1 MVESAGRALVVI
13 DPPTVAVP
21 GDGPV
26 RSVDTA
32 GLRQLGQKLSKTF
45 AAYKS
50 DRVIQEERWL
60 RNLRQ
65 YLGYID
71 PDIESRMDPMRSKAY
86 PKVTRIKCIST
97 LARIMDLMFP
107 SDDRNWTLEADP
119 SADMKM
125 EDVMLAIKKAQDRDQ
140 QAGSQPAPL
149 TAEYVTS
156 AVKEM
161 AMERAANFSGLIDAQ
176 LQELGGDQSYDYVA
190 INNEVVASGILYG
203 IGVARGPYVREEKYT
218 SWKWDEKKQQPVADT
233 GTHYKPQ
240 FEVLNVWDYYPDLS
254 AKRLENSDGYFTRTV
269 MSKAQLRKLA
279 DREDFFGDVI
289 RSYLTRMQGK
299 GNFVQQKF
307 ESELR
312 SMGIKQNVNEYKSET
327 TKFEVI
333 TWHGMLDGGFLRMAG
348 IEVPQ
353 SKVADQLEAEIWM
366 IDDQV
371 IKASLNPWAELNMS
385 VRTIHT
391 FIFDK
396 DDTAPIGFGLPNIM
410 RDTQMAICAATRMM
424 MDNASVVCG
433 PILEL
438 NTALLRADQDM
449 TALSPWKIFYRD
461 DEGQTAANPAVREII
476 IKSHIDEL
484 SKIIDMFIKFADME
498 TFVNPMTGG
507 DMSKMPSEPMR
518 NAAGASMILGNAAL
532 PFKQI
537 IRNFDKFTE
546 SMILSVVQ
554 FNVKF
559 NEEKVKEASY
569 QVIARGATSLIAKEL
584 RGMQI
589 DYLSSSLTPEE
600 KLHVDE
606 RKLVEAK
613 FKVRDFA
620 GMLVSVEEYMRRKS
634 AQDQAAGL
642 VQQLQQQN
650 QEATTRNMFAQAYKA
665 MTQGQKNQV
674 TANADAVA
682 MAMDILQKHSEMA
695 LANTEQPGSGGGT
708 TQGPAIASG
717 GPAVPDANQIPD
729 PMQGSAPNSNAGLQ
743 VGGTGDLSG
752 GGQGLPQAAQ
762 QLG

>member
-1 MVESAGRALVVI
+1 MADSRALVVV
-13 DPPTVAVP
+13 DAPAVDVP
-21 GDGPV
+21 GNGPV
-26 RSVDTA
+26 RRIDQQ
-32 GLRQLGQKLSKTF
+32 GLKALGMVLSKTF
-45 AAYKS
+45 TTYKA

-71 PDIESRMDPMRSKAY
+71 PDVEMRMDPMRSKAY
-86 PKVTRIKCIST
+86 PKITRIKCIST

-119 SADMKM
+119 SADMKIA
-125 EDVMLAIKKAQDRDQ
+125 DVMAAVQKAQARDG
-140 QAGSQPAPL
+140 QAGQQPPAL
-149 TAEYVTS
+149 TEAYVTS

-161 AMERAANFSGLIDAQ
+161 AMDRAAKFSKLIDAQ

-190 INNEVVASGILYG
+190 INNEVVASGIMYG
-203 IGVARGPYVREEKYT
+203 IGVARGPFVREEKYT
-218 SWKWDEKKQQPVADT
+218 TWKWDEVKQQPVSDS
-233 GTHYKPQ
+233 GTHQKPQ

-254 AKRLENSDGYFTRTV
+254 AKRLEDSDGYFTRTI

-279 DREDFFGDVI
+279 DREDFFGNVI
-289 RSYLTRMQGK
+289 RNYISRMGGK
-299 GNFVQQKF
+299 GNYVQQKF

-312 SMGIKQNVNEYKSET
+312 SMGIKQNINEYKAET
-327 TKFEVI
+327 TKFEII
-333 TWHGMLDGGFLRMAG
+333 TWHGMVDGRYLQMAG
-348 IEVPQ
+348 VDVPEDKM
-353 SKVADQLEAEIWM
+353 SDMVEAEVWM
-366 IDDQV
+366 VEDTI
-371 IKASLNPWAELNMS
+371 IKAEMNPWVELGMS
-385 VRTIHT
+385 VRTIHP

-449 TALSPWKIFYRD
+449 SALTPWKIFYRD
-461 DEGQTAANPAVREII
+461 DEGPTAANPAVREIKI
-476 IKSHIDEL
+476 ASHIDEL
-484 SKIIDMFIKFADME
+484 SKIIDMNLKFADME
-498 TFVNPMTGG
+498 TFVNPMNGG
-507 DMSKMPSEPMR
+507 DVSKMPSEPMR
-518 NAAGASMILGNAAL
+518 NAAGASMLLGNAAL

-559 NEEKVKEASY
+559 NEDKVQEASY
-569 QVIARGATSLIAKEL
+569 QVIARGATSLIAKEI

-589 DYLSSSLTPEE
+589 DYLSSNLTPEE

-613 FKVRDFA
+613 FRVRDFA
-620 GMLVSVEEYMRRKS
+620 GMLVSDEEYLRRKS
-634 AQDQAAGL
+634 SQDQAQGL
-642 VQQLQQQN
+642 VQQLQQQG
-650 QEATTRNMFAQAYKA
+650 QEATTRNLFAQAYKA

-682 MAMDILQKHSEMA
+682 MAIDILQKHGDAA
-695 LANTEQPGSGGGT
+695 LATAGQEGGAGGAGSGAT
-708 TQGPAIASG
+708 IPQG
-717 GPAVPDANQIPD
+717 GPPVPNAGQVPDPSAGGMPD
-729 PMQGSAPNSNAGLQ
+729 PNGGLQGGGLAGLA
-743 VGGTGDLSG
+743 GN
-752 GGQGLPQAAQ
+752 GQGLPQ
-762 QLG
+762 